1 MSRHTR
7 AHVRGAVATTTAL
20 GIAIGLCAAVTSP
33 ALAAEPTQNAVTDE
47 VVIPNPGRF
56 QPRGE
61 DLGQVGATGYAH
73 KEEGSSGWV
82 WTDFATGA
90 GKAITEEQATKG
102 HSGLFAAVEKD
113 PNGGA
118 DHVKVSDVSTG
129 EARLDVALPYGRW
142 WTGAFNADTVVTYG
156 RSADG
161 YRDSVQLLRI
171 VDGKPTEVASFKLS
185 EAFQGRMDVVDQDSK
200 GVLLRFWREG
210 DQFPVGYYV
219 DHAKGTLSSASAGG
233 EGHTV
238 SLGAEHVIDVDHT
251 GYTNSFWADSRTN
264 PSAPAVNTE
273 LPPAETGM
281 PGLAAYESVGEW
293 LVFVRPLTDGEKPN
307 TTGAKLQAVR
317 IGTGEVK
324 DLLPH
329 AAPELSP
336 APDGS
341 ILAVGGTRATD
352 WAVHRVTLG
361 EDGRPTLTTVRKIP
375 AATGRIDGLA
385 LSGGR
390 LNFLSDDV
398 YGTDGLGLHDVDTD
412 LTTDPATAGATSLR
426 ARILAPTAPGV
437 ISLGDGD
444 AVHTR
449 GKRLYARIDADN
461 SRTADLP
468 VADATVIDAT
478 GSYVLAQQGTTK
490 YVADLDNDGTTA
502 SDVKLTIPDSTAAA
516 LWDSKV
522 WKAAATPGQIDSY
535 NLKTGST
542 SAPIDIKSGCK
553 PTELQAV
560 NRWIYW
566 TCGTDK
572 AGVYDLGNM
581 MSFPV
586 ATGDALL
593 GDGFVVRHVADELQ
607 ATEVITGRTF
617 KVADLAEG
625 TGSGRRSTWTVDKFG
640 GGAAFVDGRKNL
652 HVKKVGVATTP
663 LAALQHTVKPLS
675 FTGTGVEPKPATWS
689 PVFRFSKPVGS
700 WELAIRKG
708 NGETVRTIT
717 GTGGPGASVRPVWDG
732 KDSKGRGVESAQYRW
747 ELKAGPLDGVGP
759 VHGAWGV
766 FDVSGSSLTTLPGT
780 YTPVTPARLLD
791 TRSGLGAP
799 QAKVGPNGTVLL
811 KVGGRG
817 GVPTEGLTSVVLN
830 VTATNATA
838 DSFVSVYPYETLR
851 TSASSLNFKAG
862 KTAANLV
869 TVPVKD
875 GYVELYNKNGSVDLL
890 ADVAGYYTEGTDGA
904 EYQPVTPTRVMST
917 RSGTGVP
924 QGKVGAGR
932 TVTLTIS
939 EPGVSAVALNVT
951 ATNAT
956 ATSFVSVY
964 PYGTTRPDVSNL
976 NFTAGQ
982 TVPNLVIV
990 PVKDGKITFY
1000 NRAGEVDLLADVAG
1014 YFKQGTGSVF
1024 TGMQPKRVMDT
1035 RNGTGVARA
1044 KVGEGQTV
1052 SLAVGTKYKAVVLNV
1067 TATNPTEASFVS
1079 VYPYGTTRTSASNLN
1094 FTAGQTVP
1102 NGVIVP
1108 VNNGAITFYNKNGS
1122 VDLIADVTGYY
1133 TD

>member
-7 AHVRGAVATTTAL
+7 AHIRGAVATTTAL

-33 ALAAEPTQNAVTDE
+33 ALAAGSTQNAATDE

-73 KEEGSSGWV
+73 KQEGSSGWV

-102 HSGLFAAVEKD
+102 HSGLFAAIEQD
-113 PNGGA
+113 PA
-118 DHVKVSDVSTG
+118 VSVDHVKVRDVATG
-129 EARLDVALPYGRW
+129 EQRLDVLLPQGRY
-142 WTGAFNADTVVTYG
+142 WTGAYDADTVVTASRG
-156 RSADG
+156 EFG
-161 YRDSVQLLRI
+161 YDAVQLLRI
-171 VDGKPTEVASFKLS
+171 VDGEQTEVASFGLGES
-185 EAFQGRMDVVDQDSK
+185 FQGRIDVLDQDSR
-200 GVLLRFWREG
+200 GALLTFYREG
-210 DQFPVGYYV
+210 DQFPKTFLV
-219 DHAKGTLSSASAGG
+219 DYAAGTLKGAPGSS
-233 EGHTV
+233 EGRTV
-238 SLGAEHVIDVDHT
+238 QLGTEQILTVDHT
-251 GYTNSFWADSRTN
+251 GSTDSVWFTPRT
-264 PSAPAVNTE
+264 APTA
-273 LPPAETGM
+273 PPVVTPVEPPQGNVTGF
-281 PGLAAYESVGEW
+281 AATDVIGEW
-293 LVFVRPLTDGEKPN
+293 ALLVRPLTDGEKN
-307 TTGAKLQAVR
+307 STTGAKLQAVR
-317 IGTGEVK
+317 RDTGEVK

-341 ILAVGGTRATD
+341 ILAVGGTGADD
-352 WAVHRVTLG
+352 WAVHRVALG
-361 EDGRPTLTTVRKIP
+361 EGGKPTLTTVRKIP

-385 LSGGR
+385 LGGGR

-398 YGTDGLGLHDVDTD
+398 YGVDALGLHDVDTD

-437 ISLGDGD
+437 VSLGDGD
-444 AVHTR
+444 AAHTA
-449 GKRLYARIDADN
+449 GKRIHARIDAGN

-468 VADATVIDAT
+468 VADATAIDAA
-478 GSYVLAQQGTTK
+478 GNYVLAQQGTTK

-502 SDVKLTIPDSTAAA
+502 SDVKLTIPNSTAAA
-516 LWDSKV
+516 LWDAKV

-535 NLKTGST
+535 NLRTGST

-566 TCGTDK
+566 ACGTDK

-581 MSFPV
+581 MGFPV

-593 GDGFVVRHVADELQ
+593 GDGFVVHHVADELQ
-607 ATEVITGRTF
+607 ATEVLTGRTF

-640 GGAAFVDGRKNL
+640 GGVAFVDGQKNIR
-652 HVKKVGVATTP
+652 VKKVGVVTEP
-663 LAALQHTVKPLS
+663 LTALQHTVKPLV
-675 FTGTGVEPKPATWS
+675 FTGGGVEPKPATWS

-700 WELAIRKG
+700 WELTVRRG
-708 NGETVRTIT
+708 NGEAVRTIT
-717 GTGGPGASVRPVWDG
+717 GTGGTGAAVRPSWDG
-732 KDSKGRGVESAQYRW
+732 KDGKGRGLESAQYRW
-747 ELKAGPLDGVGP
+747 ELTARPLDGR
-759 VHGAWGV
+759 GV
-766 FDVSGSSLTTLPGT
+766 AQGLSGTFMVTGSNYTTLPGT
-780 YTPVTPARLLD
+780 YTPVAPARLLD

-799 QAKVGPNGTVLL
+799 KAKVGPLGTVAL
-811 KVGGRG
+811 KVAGRG
-817 GVPTEGLTSVVLN
+817 GVPAEGVGSVVLN
-830 VTATNATA
+830 VTATNATS
-838 DSFVSVYPYETLR
+838 DSFVSVWPYQLP
-851 TSASSLNFKAG
+851 SFASSLNFKAG
-862 KTAANLV
+862 QTTANLV

-875 GYVELYNKNGSVDLL
+875 GYIELFNRNGSVDLL
-890 ADVAGYYTEGTDGA
+890 ADVAGYYTEDTVTGSSYEA
-904 EYQPVTPTRVMST
+904 VTPSRLMDTRT
-917 RSGTGVP
+917 GTGVP
-924 QGKVGAGR
+924 KAKLGAGQ
-932 TVTLTIS
+932 TVTLSIPDPNVT
-939 EPGVSAVALNVT
+939 AVAMNVT

-956 ATSFVSVY
+956 ATGFVAAY
-964 PYGTTRPDVSNL
+964 PYGTNRPDVSNL

-990 PVKDGKITFY
+990 PVKDGKVTFY
-1000 NRAGEVDLLADVAG
+1000 NRAGSVDLIGDVAG

-1024 TGMQPKRVMDT
+1024 TGMQPMRLMDT
-1035 RNGTGVARA
+1035 RNGTGVPKA
-1044 KVGEGQTV
+1044 KVGAGQTV
-1052 SLAVGTKYKAVVLNV
+1052 SLTVGTKYKAVVLNV
-1067 TATNPTEASFVS
+1067 TATNPTEAGFVS

-1108 VNNGAITFYNKNGS
+1108 VKDGKVTFYNKNGS
-1122 VDLIADVTGYY
+1122 VDLIADVTGHY
-1133 TD
+1133 TG